1 MTRYRI
7 ASLILVVFATC
18 ISPVAGAQTKY
29 VTDRLEVTL
38 RSGTSTQNAIVRML
52 RSGSSVEVLEE
63 DAESG
68 YARVRTP
75 NGTEGWVLSR
85 FLINQPVARDQLAV
99 LQRRHTELTSR
110 FEQVSAENEQLNHLK
125 NESAAANNQ
134 LDSNNQELTNEL
146 ERVRRAAANTL
157 AIDAENKQLTDQLNG
172 LNIQMQQVQQENL
185 LLRDRRNR
193 DWFIA
198 GSAVLLFGLLL
209 GLIIPRI
216 HWKRRS
222 SWGSGF

>member
-1 MTRYRI
+1 MTHYRFV
-7 ASLILVVFATC
+7 SLILVLVSTS
-18 ISPVAGAQTKY
+18 ISPVADAQSKY
-29 VTDRLEVTL
+29 VTDRLEVTM

-63 DAESG
+63 DAVSG
-68 YARVRTP
+68 YTRVRTS

-99 LQRRHTELTSR
+99 LQRRHTDLTTR
-110 FEQVSAENEQLNHLK
+110 FEQVSAENEQLSHLR
-125 NESAAANNQ
+125 NESSAANNQ
-134 LDSNNQELTNEL
+134 LDANNQELTNEL

-157 AIDAENKQLTDQLNG
+157 AIDAENKRLTDQVNG
-172 LNIQMQQVQQENL
+172 MNIQLQQIQQENL

-216 HWKRRS
+216 RWKRRT

>member
-7 ASLILVVFATC
+7 ASLILAVLATC

-63 DAESG
+63 DSESG
-68 YARVRTP
+68 YARVRTS

-85 FLINQPVARDQLAV
+85 FLVNQPVARDQLSV
-99 LQRRHTELTSR
+99 LERRHTDLSAR

-134 LDSNNQELTNEL
+134 LDANNQELTNEL

-157 AIDAENKQLTDQLNG
+157 AIDAANKQLTDQVNG
-172 LNIQMQQVQQENL
+172 LNIQMEQVQQENL

-216 HWKRRS
+216 RWKRRS